1 MDGLSEVLLVV
12 LLGLSLLMANS
23 SRLIHCI
30 RLVAF
35 QGILV
40 GLLPLAQWDWS
51 SGFPGFGLLALVI
64 VSVCVKGITLPLL
77 LYRAMRMTNV
87 ECEFKPLVGYSASM
101 AVALLVIGF
110 SFAISSGIVPLSDA
124 SSFSVPVSIS
134 TMLLGL
140 FLVISRRKALIQALG
155 FLAFENG
162 ISIFGIGMS
171 LQYSWIIELG
181 VLLVIFALVFMMGIA
196 VCQISREFSHTDI
209 YRLNLLVD
217 WDRNGKGVEK
227 DEEVA

>member
-87 ECEFKPLVGYSASM
+87 ECELKPLVGYSASM

-110 SFAISSGIVPLSDA
+110 SFVVSSRIAPLSEVC
-124 SSFSVPVSIS
+124 SLVLPVSLS
-134 TMLLGL
+134 MMFLGL
-140 FLVISRRKALIQALG
+140 FLTIARRKALLQALG
-155 FLAFENG
+155 LLVFVNG
-162 ISIFGIGMS
+162 ISIFGIGVS
-171 LQYSWIIELG
+171 LEHGWIIELG
-181 VLLVIFALVFMMGIA
+181 VLLASFVLVFLMGIA

-209 YRLNLLVD
+209 DHLNLLVD
-217 WDRNGKGVEK
+217 LNRKGKGVKK